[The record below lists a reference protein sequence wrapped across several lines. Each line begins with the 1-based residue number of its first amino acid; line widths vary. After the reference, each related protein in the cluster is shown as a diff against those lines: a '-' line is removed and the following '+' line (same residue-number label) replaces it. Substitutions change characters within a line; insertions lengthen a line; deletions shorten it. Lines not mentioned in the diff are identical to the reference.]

1 MNNSNNLEILPRGQI
16 DSGWIKR
23 KLMTH
28 PQSFIHSKKKLQ
40 HSWMELQVKFMA
52 EVKERFIAS
61 IQHIFMYYIVCI
73 SRKAS
78 YIICTF
84 SFICRIKLQ
93 TFRFGFALLTR
104 HPFATIT
111 SRLHAMPWHKLI
123 AKKSSSYKNEI
134 YIWEKEKKVRRK
146 AYQSGFRR
154 LLCTWIKQYAT
165 QLEFRLK
172 RKSNSKTF
180 EIVTETFPI
189 IKCSDA

>member
-1 MNNSNNLEILPRGQI
+1 
-16 DSGWIKR
+16 
-23 KLMTH
+23 MTH

-73 SRKAS
+73 SREAS

-123 AKKSSSYKNEI
+123 AKKAPAIKMKYIFERKKKKSEERHIKVAFEDCCALESSST
-134 YIWEKEKKVRRK
+134 RRNWN
-146 AYQSGFRR
+146 F
-154 LLCTWIKQYAT
+154 
-165 QLEFRLK
+165 
-172 RKSNSKTF
+172 
-180 EIVTETFPI
+180 
-189 IKCSDA
+189 D